1 MRNRPEFELSV
12 DLWVELP
19 QQAQEMFVTMHTHIE
34 GLEVR
39 IHELEARLDQH
50 SQNSSR
56 PPSSDPPSFKR
67 PQTPSS
73 SGGRKAGG
81 QLVVSLC
88 SFGKQ

>member
-1 MRNRPEFELSV
+1 MRNRPKFQLSV

-19 QQAQEMFVTMHTHIE
+19 QQAQGLITNMQAHIE

-39 IHELEARLDQH
+39 IEEFEARVQELEARLDQH

-67 PQTPSS
+67 PPETQFL
-73 SGGRKAGG
+73 RWA
-81 QLVVSLC
+81 
-88 SFGKQ
+88 